1 MIILLA
7 IREIRSTYWDD
18 LLNSNYEF
26 FILIYRLFILAIIEN
41 KNNRVRNV
49 EQSIPFSMVKD
60 VKKNFRKNVL
70 VEKES
75 SL

>member
-60 VKKNFRKNVL
+60 DVKKNSWRMF
-70 VEKES
+70 
-75 SL
+75 

>member
-18 LLNSNYEF
+18 FLNSNYEF